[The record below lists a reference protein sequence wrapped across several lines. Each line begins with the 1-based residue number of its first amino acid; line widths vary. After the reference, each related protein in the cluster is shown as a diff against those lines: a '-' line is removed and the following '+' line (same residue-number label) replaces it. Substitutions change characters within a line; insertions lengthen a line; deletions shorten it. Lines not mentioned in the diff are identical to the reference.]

1 MVYCE
6 GCEICDGLKEHYYH
20 FAYEKVRADQR
31 KLEAKMKRQ
40 QELSK
45 IHNKFEMAVD
55 YH

>member
-1 MVYCE
+1 MFS
-6 GCEICDGLKEHYYH
+6 IMLLPQ
-20 FAYEKVRADQR
+20 DQR